1 MESSLQKII
10 AAIVGI
16 MILFIIPVYIAF
28 EKADD
33 VSYNLVLKLSQNFV
47 DNVRDKGYISPE
59 MYSDFVSGLYATN
72 NSYDVDS
79 SYNGFIGLWR
89 KKVTRQYLY

>member
-1 MESSLQKII
+1 METSLQKII
-10 AAIVGI
+10 AAIVGV

-28 EKADD
+28 EKVDD
-33 VSYNLVLKLSQNFV
+33 VSYSLALKLTQNFV

-72 NSYDVDS
+72 NTYDV
-79 SYNGFIGLWR
+79 NI
-89 KKVTRQYLY
+89 